1 LVSTSPTTQED
12 GLLRRTEVSM
22 ASNEP
27 SEAVVDLP
35 DPGEARDPQAVAAF
49 MRVVAPLMR
58 TYFRSEV
65 RGMDNVP
72 SGGALVVGNHSGGM
86 LTMDLPVFL
95 TAFVDRFGYERP
107 FHLLSHE
114 GLFMLGPVGR
124 LFRSWGMVEA
134 SRENA
139 QQLLRA
145 GGVTMVFPGGEYDAA
160 RPFSERNHI
169 DFGGRTGYVR
179 TASEA
184 GVPIIPS
191 VSIGGHETQLF
202 LGRGEQLLKGLGL
215 DKLFRAR
222 GIPFSFGF
230 PFGFSAVVP
239 MNLPL
244 PSKIVTSVLPPIDP
258 GNDLTPEG
266 IAAVDAQVR
275 AAMQTELDA
284 LAAERR
290 YPILG

>member
-1 LVSTSPTTQED
+1 MAID
-12 GLLRRTEVSM
+12 EVS
-22 ASNEP
+22 
-27 SEAVVDLP
+27 EAIVLP
-35 DPGEARDPQAVAAF
+35 DPGAARDPQAVAAF

-65 RGMDNVP
+65 RGMEHVP
-72 SGGALVVGNHSGGM
+72 AGGALVVGNHSGGM

-95 TAFVDRFGYERP
+95 TAFVDEFGFERP

-124 LFRSWGMVEA
+124 LFRAWGMVEA
-134 SRENA
+134 TRENA
-139 QQLLRA
+139 EQLLRA

-160 RPFSERNHI
+160 RPFSERNQI

-230 PFGFSAVVP
+230 PFGFSAVLPV
-239 MNLPL
+239 NLPL
-244 PSKIVTSVLPPIDP
+244 PSKIVTSVLAPIDP
-258 GNDLTPEG
+258 GDDLTPEG

-275 AAMQTELDA
+275 TAMQTELDA

-290 YPILG
+290 YPVLG